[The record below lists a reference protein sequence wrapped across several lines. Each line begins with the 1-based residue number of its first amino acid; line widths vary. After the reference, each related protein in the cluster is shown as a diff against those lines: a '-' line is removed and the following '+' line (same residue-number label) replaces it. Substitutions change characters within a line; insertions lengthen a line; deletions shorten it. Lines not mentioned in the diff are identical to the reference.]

1 MTHPP
6 LLLAAALLF
15 WGWQSHLL
23 AFAIPMLLVLEAAPW
38 VKSRWDFADKDFRRV
53 VDFTSVALIIAA
65 LYLFNQYSSQGL
77 MKLLNWLP
85 VLFFLLLIVQIY
97 STQGTIKLG
106 NLLLSLRRYEKK
118 VGKPHPKAN
127 LPINLAYPY
136 FLTCLI
142 AASINNSLWFYY
154 AGISFL
160 LAWGLWTMRPKRYHF
175 SVFALLIFMAI
186 SLGYVTQ
193 LGIYRLHSE
202 VEELFLNWLDDIL
215 WANKDPY
222 KQNTAIGDIRK
233 LKQSDKIRLR
243 VQAPHPLLLQEATYN
258 VFINKTWIAK
268 KTYFK
273 EIMPSDS
280 WIISSN
286 QIKGDFTT
294 DFTATISSYLNKGN
308 GMLALPNGTFKLSH
322 ISMLRLYYNNLGA
335 IKVENGPGLIK
346 YTAHFAEKTP
356 LDMPPNEYDLLVPNH
371 DKAYFTRLSNDLKL
385 SSQTPKAAVKTLI
398 GFFDANFKYSLN
410 LKGASLEEFL
420 RVHRAG
426 HCEYF
431 ATATVL
437 LLRTAGIPAR
447 YASGYSAMEWDSW
460 ENAYLVRQRHAHA
473 WALAYINGHWQT
485 VDTTVADW
493 ADIEAES
500 AAWWTPIYDIASW
513 INYQF
518 SKWRWSEE
526 ESGNKWLIWLIL
538 PLVLIL
544 IWRLHSRKRV
554 KNSLQQNNLQI
565 TSQKLGADSPF
576 FQIVQVLKTAG
587 YIRLQGETLTVWLNR
602 IQLLDIQMQNLLIL
616 HQRYRFDAVGLSVEE
631 KANLTKQVQIWLEGF
646 SRHEKNDKK

>member
-53 VDFTSVALIIAA
+53 VDFTSVSLLIATI
-65 LYLFNQYSSQGL
+65 YLFNQYSSQGL
-77 MKLLNWLP
+77 MKLVNWLP
-85 VLFFLLLIVQIY
+85 VLFFLLLIIQIY

-106 NLLLSLRRYEKK
+106 NLLLSLRRFEHK

-136 FLTCLI
+136 FITCLL
-142 AASINNSLWFYY
+142 AASINNSLWFY

-160 LAWGLWTMRPKRYHF
+160 LAWGLWIMRPKRYHF
-175 SVFALLIFMAI
+175 SVFALLLLMAI

-193 LGIYRLHSE
+193 LGISRLHSE
-202 VEELFLNWLDDIL
+202 VEELFLSWLDDIL

-222 KQNTAIGDIRK
+222 KQNTAIGDIRQ

-243 VQAPHPLLLQEATYN
+243 VESSQPLLLQEASYN
-258 VFINKTWIAK
+258 ILINKTWIAK

-280 WIISSN
+280 WLISADKMN
-286 QIKGDFTT
+286 HEL
-294 DFTATISSYLNKGN
+294 DFTATISSYLNKGK
-308 GMLALPNGTFKLSH
+308 GMLALPNGTFKLSQ
-322 ISMLRLYYNNLGA
+322 ISMLHLYYNNLGA
-335 IKVENGPGLIK
+335 VKVENGPGLIK
-346 YTAHFAEKTP
+346 YTAHFAENTP
-356 LDMPPNEYDLLVPNH
+356 LNTPPNEYDLLVP
-371 DKAYFTRLSNDLKL
+371 KKEKIYFTKLSNDLKL
-385 SSQTPKAAVKTLI
+385 SSQTPEAVVKTLT
-398 GFFDANFKYSLN
+398 GFFDHNFKYSLN
-410 LKGASLEEFL
+410 LTGASLEDFL
-420 RVHRAG
+420 RVNRAG

-437 LLRTAGIPAR
+437 LLRTAGIPSR
-447 YASGYSAMEWDSW
+447 YASGYSAVEWDSW

-473 WALAYINGHWQT
+473 WALAYINGRWQT

-500 AAWWTPIYDIASW
+500 AAWWAPIYDIASW

-518 SKWRWSEE
+518 SKWRWNEE

-538 PLVLIL
+538 PLALIL
-544 IWRLHSRKRV
+544 IWRLYSRKRV
-554 KNSLQQNNLQI
+554 KNSQQQNNLQI
-565 TSQKLGADSPF
+565 TSKKLGVDSPF
-576 FQIVQVLKTAG
+576 FQIIQLLKTAG

-631 KANLTKQVQIWLEGF
+631 KASLTKQVQIWLEGF
-646 SRHEKNDKK
+646 LKNKK

>member
-1 MTHPP
+1 MTHPR

-23 AFAIPMLLVLEAAPW
+23 AFAIPMLLILEAAPW

-53 VDFTSVALIIAA
+53 VDFTSVSLILAT
-65 LYLFNQYSSQGL
+65 LYLFNQYSSHGL

-106 NLLLSLRRYEKK
+106 NLLLSLRRYENK

-136 FLTCLI
+136 FITCLL
-142 AASINNSLWFYY
+142 AASINNNLWFY

-160 LAWGLWTMRPKRYHF
+160 LAWGLWTMRPKRYNL
-175 SVFALLIFMAI
+175 SVFILLLFLAI

-193 LGIYRLHSE
+193 LGIYRLHTE

-222 KQNTAIGDIRK
+222 KQHTAIGDIRK

-243 VQAPHPLLLQEATYN
+243 VQASQPLLLQEASYN
-258 VFINKTWIAK
+258 VLINKTWIAK

-273 EIMPSDS
+273 EIMPSES
-280 WIISSN
+280 WLISADKTN
-286 QIKGDFTT
+286 HELDFTT
-294 DFTATISSYLNKGN
+294 TISSYLNKGN

-322 ISMLRLYYNNLGA
+322 ISMLHLYYNNLGA
-335 IKVENGPGLIK
+335 VKVEKGPGLIK
-346 YTAHFAEKTP
+346 YTAHFSEKTP
-356 LDMPPNEYDLLVPNH
+356 LNTPPNKYDLLVP
-371 DKAYFTRLSNDLKL
+371 KKEKSYFTSLSKDLKL
-385 SSQTPKAAVKTLI
+385 SSQTPEAVVKTLTE
-398 GFFDANFKYSLN
+398 FFDKNFKYSLN
-410 LKGASLEEFL
+410 LTGASLEEFL
-420 RVHRAG
+420 RVNRAG

-437 LLRTAGIPAR
+437 LLRTAGIPSR
-447 YASGYSAMEWDSW
+447 YASGYSAIEWDSL

-500 AAWWTPIYDIASW
+500 AAWWTQVYDIASW

-526 ESGNKWLIWLIL
+526 KSDNKWLIWLIL
-538 PLVLIL
+538 PLVSIL
-544 IWRLHSRKRV
+544 IWRLYSRKRM
-554 KNSLQQNNLQI
+554 KTSQHQLQI
-565 TSQKLGADSPF
+565 TSKQLGADSPF

-587 YIRLQGETLTVWLNR
+587 YIRLQGETLTVWLKR
-602 IQLLDIQMQNLLIL
+602 IQLLDIQMQNMLML
-616 HQRYRFDAVGLSVEE
+616 HQRYRFDAIGLSIEE
-631 KANLTKQVQIWLEGF
+631 KASLTKQVQIWLNKI
-646 SRHEKNDKK
+646 SR

>member
-53 VDFTSVALIIAA
+53 VDFTSVSLLIAA